1 MLELANILNHASHRS
16 LVVLDEIGRGTST
29 YDGLAIARAV
39 VEHLHNAPALG
50 CRTLFATHYHELID
64 LARVLP
70 RVRNYN
76 VAVDDDGERV
86 VFLHKIVPGGADRSY
101 GIHVARLAGIPKA
114 VTRRAEELLAEL
126 EKGRAGKGTGRN
138 GRAARQLRELLQ
150 PSLFGEPDGL
160 SQELAALDLLAMTPM
175 EALNQLFELQRKAQ
189 ALTALRSGR
198 SE

>member
-1 MLELANILNHASHRS
+1 
-16 LVVLDEIGRGTST
+16 
-29 YDGLAIARAV
+29 V

-86 VFLHKIVPGGADRSY
+86 LFLHKIVPGGADRSY
-101 GIHVARLAGIPKA
+101 GIHVARLAGVPKA

-126 EKGRAGKGTGRN
+126 EKGHTGRGPGRN

-160 SQELAALDLLAMTPM
+160 SHDLAAMDLLAMTPM
-175 EALNQLFELQRKAQ
+175 EALNQLFTLQRKAQ
-189 ALTALRSGR
+189 ALTAPRSGR